1 MPRGVSFV
9 LGILCLIAG
18 GIVIWSVLNNTN
30 PLQIVLNFFPNSGN
44 ATNVGDTGNNGSG
57 GTTGTGGNSS
67 GSANGLGT
75 GKPR

>member
-30 PLQIVLNFFPNSGN
+30 PLQTVLNFFPAENS
-44 ATNVGDTGNNGSG
+44 ASNVGDTGNNNSNN
-57 GTTGTGGNSS
+57 TTGTGGSSS